1 MNKESKEYTRKTK
14 KREIV
19 YKRVLLKLSGE
30 ALMGDRGYGIDPV
43 ATEFIAS
50 EIKKIVSLGVQ
61 VAIVI
66 GGGNIFRGIEA
77 STKGI
82 ERASADYMG
91 MLATVINA
99 LALQN
104 ALEKLGLQTRV
115 QSAIEMKALA
125 ESYIRRRAI
134 RHLEKGRI
142 VIFAAGTGNPY
153 FTTDTAAALRAI
165 EIGAEVILKGTK
177 VDGIYTSDPLI
188 DSSAKKFDI
197 ISHFDVLKYNLKVMD
212 STAITLCRENNIPI
226 IVFNLKNRDS
236 LKEIIYGNRVGT
248 IVSSEKN

>member
-1 MNKESKEYTRKTK
+1 MKKTK
-14 KREIV
+14 QDDPKIKLFYRRI
-19 YKRVLLKLSGE
+19 LLKLSGE
-30 ALMGDRGYGIDPV
+30 ALMGDKGYGIDP
-43 ATEFIAS
+43 ATAVFIAS
-50 EIKKIVSLGVQ
+50 EIKKIVDIGVQ

-66 GGGNIFRGIEA
+66 GGGNIFRGVEA
-77 STKGI
+77 SLKGI

-104 ALEKLGLQTRV
+104 AIEQTGLQTRV

-125 ESYIRRRAI
+125 ESYIRRKAI
-134 RHLEKGRI
+134 RHLEKGRV

-177 VDGIYTSDPLI
+177 VDGVYTADPLK
-188 DSSAKKFDI
+188 DPSAKKFDV
-197 ISHFDVLKYNLKVMD
+197 ISHFDVLKYNLRVMD
-212 STAITLCRENNIPI
+212 ATAITLCKENNIPI
-226 IVFNLKNRDS
+226 IVFSLKNKDS
-236 LKEIIYGNRVGT
+236 IKEIIYGGKLGT
-248 IVSSEKN
+248 LVRSEKI